1 MKWLFLIYHLQT
13 QNSRERVRVWRL
25 IKKIGAVLYRNSV
38 YVLPYS
44 EERLEDFQ
52 WLCQQIKDSKGESS
66 IFVSESHDETENQ
79 ILLSLFERCRAEDYS
94 AVLRSAEELLERIRV
109 EKEKQRLS
117 EPLLKKLM
125 REAKQLSDSFNE
137 IEKIDF
143 FSVPLANEVRSM
155 LERIRN
161 HLSFT
166 QTKGESLAPAKSY
179 SRKAFQRKV
188 WATREHIHIDRLCSA
203 WLIRRFIDPQAKF
216 VFALESKLPKGA
228 IPYDTFGAEFSHHGD
243 DCTFET
249 LLKSFQLKDREL
261 TAIAEIVHDIDM
273 KDNKFGRPESGGLDA
288 VVRALSA
295 FLKDDQKVLEIGS
308 TILDALYAY
317 FSTARQKRK

>member
-13 QNSRERVRVWRL
+13 QNSSERVRVWRL
-25 IKKIGAVLYRNSV
+25 VKKIGAVLYRNSV

-52 WLCQQIKDSKGESS
+52 WLCQQIKDSKGEAS
-66 IFVSESHDETENQ
+66 IFVSESRDETENQ
-79 ILLSLFERCRAEDYS
+79 ILLSLFERSREEEYS
-94 AVLRSAEELLERIRV
+94 AVLRSAEELLERIRI
-109 EKEKQRLS
+109 EKEKQKPS
-117 EPLLKKLM
+117 ELLLKKFI
-125 REAKQLSDSFNE
+125 REAKQLDDSFNE
-137 IEKIDF
+137 VERVDF
-143 FSVPLANEVRSM
+143 FSVPFANEVRTL
-155 LERIRN
+155 LELIRN

-166 QTKGESLAPAKSY
+166 EMKQKSLAPAKNY
-179 SRKAFQRKV
+179 SRKAFRRKV

-203 WLIRRFIDPQAKF
+203 WLILRFIDPQAKF
-216 VFALESKLPKGA
+216 LFAPESKLPKGA

-249 LLKSFQLKDREL
+249 LLKSFQLKDKSL
-261 TAIAEIVHDIDM
+261 AAIAEIVHDIDM
-273 KDNKFGRPESGGLDA
+273 KDNKFGRPESEGLNA

-295 FLKDDQKVLEIGS
+295 FLKDDHKVVEIGS

-317 FSTARQKRK
+317 FSTAKQKRK